1 MAARARRTVPAAAAP
16 GRCPWAGS
24 DPLYVHY
31 HDREWGKPTH
41 DDLRHFEFLVLESAQ
56 AGLSWITILRKREA
70 YRKAYRGFDP
80 RRVARFGARDVARLL
95 SDAGIVRNR
104 AKIEASIGNARKFL
118 EIQAEFGSFDRWLY
132 ARLGG
137 KPVVNR
143 WKRMNEIPARTDL
156 SDEIAKELKERG
168 FKFLGPTIIYS
179 HLQAVGAVNDHVIG
193 CFRWKACGGGRPER
207 RHRAPSAHMP
217 R

>member
-1 MAARARRTVPAAAAP
+1 MATRAVPE
-16 GRCPWAGS
+16 RCSWAGS

-31 HDREWGKPTH
+31 HD
-41 DDLRHFEFLVLESAQ
+41 FEFLVLESAQ

-95 SDAGIVRNR
+95 ADTGIVRNR
-104 AKIEASIGNARKFL
+104 AKIEASIGNARAFL
-118 EIQAEFGSFDRWLY
+118 AIQAEFGSFDRWLY

-137 KPVVNR
+137 R
-143 WKRMNEIPARTDL
+143 PAK
-156 SDEIAKELKERG
+156 ALKERG
-168 FKFLGPTIIYS
+168 FRFLGPTIIYS
-179 HLQAVGAVNDHVIG
+179 HLQAVGAVNDHVVG
-193 CFRWKACGGGRPER
+193 CFRWKACGA
-207 RHRAPSAHMP
+207 RAPTARTP

>member
-1 MAARARRTVPAAAAP
+1 LTAP
-16 GRCPWAGS
+16 ERCPWAGS
-24 DPLYVHY
+24 DPLSIDY

-70 YRKAYRGFDP
+70 YREAYRGFDP

-104 AKIEASIGNARKFL
+104 AKIEASIGNARAFL
-118 EIQAEFGSFDRWLY
+118 AIQAEFGSFDRWLY

-137 KPVVNR
+137 RPVVNR
-143 WKRMNEIPARTDL
+143 WDRMKDIPARTDL
-156 SDEIAKELKERG
+156 SDAIAKELKARG
-168 FKFLGPTIIYS
+168 FRFLGPTIIYS
-179 HLQAVGAVNDHVIG
+179 HLQAVGAVNDHIVG
-193 CFRWKACGGGRPER
+193 CFRWKACAGGRRER
-207 RHRAPSAHMP
+207 QGRSPSARRP

>member
-1 MAARARRTVPAAAAP
+1 MATRAVPE
-16 GRCPWAGS
+16 RCSWAGS

-31 HDREWGKPTH
+31 HDHEWGKPTH

-95 SDAGIVRNR
+95 ADTGIVRNR
-104 AKIEASIGNARKFL
+104 AKIEASIGNARAFL
-118 EIQAEFGSFDRWLY
+118 TIQAEFGSFDRWLY

-137 KPVVNR
+137 RPVVNR
-143 WKRMNEIPARTDL
+143 WKRMKDIPARTDL
-156 SDEIAKELKERG
+156 SDAIAKALKERG
-168 FKFLGPTIIYS
+168 FRFLGPTIIYS
-179 HLQAVGAVNDHVIG
+179 HLQAVGAVNDHVVG
-193 CFRWKACGGGRPER
+193 CFRWKACGA
-207 RHRAPSAHMP
+207 RAPTARTP